1 VKVATLSVTK
11 REGKPLNCAH
21 MFREAVSSA
30 KRLRSGI
37 AAAGPA
43 YHFAAAPLAG
53 QLKHSRMN
61 FSVVIDRFGLDVSR
75 HGAADFHAGQQRQK
89 LVS

>member
-1 VKVATLSVTK
+1 
-11 REGKPLNCAH
+11 
-21 MFREAVSSA
+21 
-30 KRLRSGI
+30 
-37 AAAGPA
+37 
-43 YHFAAAPLAG
+43 
-53 QLKHSRMN
+53 MN